1 MVAELWRSAI
11 SWNYTLAELYNLLLD
26 EDFCLEPYF
35 GCWWCCV
42 VLLAF
47 DPVLDLPFHQ
57 VVNFVFYPLL
67 S

>member
-11 SWNYTLAELYNLLLD
+11 SWDYFFDEPYYLLLTG
-26 EDFCLEPYF
+26 DFRLTSYF
-35 GCWWCCV
+35 GCWWCCA

-47 DPVLDLPFHQ
+47 DPVLDLPFDQ
-57 VVNFVFYPLL
+57 VLDFVSYPLL